1 MFNARVC
8 FALNVSYKMLVIS
21 RALKQN
27 TEEFYS
33 IHTDSKSNL
42 PLQANNDF
50 TQHYKSYVVVV
61 KLNKC
66 DSYA

>member
-1 MFNARVC
+1 
-8 FALNVSYKMLVIS
+8 
-21 RALKQN
+21 
-27 TEEFYS
+27 
-33 IHTDSKSNL
+33 L

-50 TQHYKSYVVVV
+50 TQHYKSKSSLVVV